1 MCVRVYMYVCV
12 YTCVGVN
19 VRVHV
24 CMRVCVYMFFG
35 GLCDACKT
43 QVSEVLLPV
52 SLCLVKK
59 RKRERGE
66 VERERERER
75 EGGFHDG
82 ASASVSCGL
91 LHSL

>member
-1 MCVRVYMYVCV
+1 MCVRVHTYVSV
-12 YTCVGVN
+12 YICVGVN
-19 VRVHV
+19 VCVRV
-24 CMRVCVYMFFG
+24 CMRVCVYMFVG

-43 QVSEVLLPV
+43 ILLQV

-59 RKRERGE
+59 RKRERGG

-82 ASASVSCGL
+82 ASASVFCGL